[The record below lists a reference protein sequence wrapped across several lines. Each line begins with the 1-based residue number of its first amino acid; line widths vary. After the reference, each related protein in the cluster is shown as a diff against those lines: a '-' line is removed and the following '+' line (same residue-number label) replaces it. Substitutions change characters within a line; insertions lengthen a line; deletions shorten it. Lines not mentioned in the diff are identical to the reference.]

1 MIKNISIGQYVPS
14 DSPVHKLDPRTKI
27 ILSFLYMISIFFVNN
42 FWGYIFFILLISMT
56 IILSKLKASYII
68 KGIKPILI
76 LLIFTAVIN
85 IFIIKGNG
93 PPIIKLGFIEI
104 YTEGLIRAAF
114 MAIRLVMLIVGTSIL
129 TLTTS
134 PIELTD
140 GIETLL
146 NPFKKIGLPAHEL
159 AMMMTIALRFI
170 PTLMDETDKIMKAQ
184 MARGADFESGKL
196 IERAK
201 NLVPI
206 LVPLFINSFKR
217 ADDLATAMEARAYR
231 GGEGRTR
238 MKVLKYR
245 TRDFIA
251 VSIFIFFILCGIL
264 TRFIVGGVI

>member
-1 MIKNISIGQYVPS
+1 MIKNISIGQYVPT
-14 DSPVHKLDPRTKI
+14 DSPIHKLDPRTKI

-42 FWGYIFFILLISMT
+42 FFGYIFFVLLLSMI
-56 IILSKLKASYII
+56 IILSKLKASFII
-68 KGIKPILI
+68 NGIKPILF
-76 LLIFTAVIN
+76 LLLFTAVIN
-85 IFIIKGNG
+85 IFVIKGDG
-93 PPIIKLGFIEI
+93 LPIVKFGFIEI
-104 YTEGLIRAAF
+104 YTEGIIRAAF

-146 NPFKKIGLPAHEL
+146 SPFKRVGLPAHEL

-184 MARGADFESGKL
+184 MARGADFQSGKL

-201 NLVPI
+201 NLIPI

-238 MKVLKYR
+238 MKVLKYT
-245 TRDFIA
+245 TRDYVA
-251 VSIFIFFILCGIL
+251 VAIFVIFILCGIL
-264 TRFIVGGVI
+264 TRFIVGGII